1 MAMRQ
6 QGPDGFRCDRAG
18 LHGDAGGGGGVA
30 ADPATSLRPRPL
42 PPRQAAARPPRPCRG
57 HSADIKTLA
66 HNQITRRVDTL
77 TKAVSGVKSAKG
89 LRAGQGPLESYLGQD
104 IGPLQQLD
112 AKIQND
118 GTLEQATADYGTI
131 FSGFRVYRLVL
142 PAAHVAASASR
153 VANTE
158 VPALQ
163 RAATKAQQHATSTN
177 ESTLNPLVDNLKSQI
192 ATASTATNGLSG
204 TVLGYTPAQWNA
216 NNSLLAGAQNATRQA
231 VGAVKQGRHDVHQ
244 LRHLLVPGGVH
255 HAGTRTVRSGAAP
268 RTVRSTARAAPPRPR
283 LTTPRWCVSPT
294 RNRPSPPAPGG

>member
-1 MAMRQ
+1 MAKRH
-6 QGPDGFRCDRAG
+6 RALMG
-18 LHGDAGGGGGVA
+18 LGAVALVATATLAGAAASSATPTTSAPTTSGGGS
-30 ADPATSLRPRPL
+30 TTTTLPRTL
-42 PPRQAAARPPRPCRG
+42 
-57 HSADIKTLA
+57 ADIKSLA
-66 HNQITRRVDTL
+66 HDQITRRVDTL
-77 TKAVSGVKSAKG
+77 TKAVSRVKSAKG

-112 AKIQND
+112 TKIQND

-131 FSGFRVYRLVL
+131 FTGFRVYRLVL

-177 ESTLNPLVDNLKSQI
+177 ASTLNPLVDNLKSQI
-192 ATASTATNGLSG
+192 TTASTATNGLSG

-244 LRHLLVPGGVH
+244 LRHILVPGGVH
-255 HAGTRTVRSGAAP
+255 HAGNAA
-268 RTVRSTARAAPPRPR
+268 RFEARRRHCAWFEARRGPLHHDHDHD